1 MMSFWTA
8 AVAEAVRACRYTEF
22 SSSRRSRQSKGQ
34 SSRRIWSGLKKGMNH
49 DRDVR
54 KMISEEAQRTILGSE
69 SRALS
74 KIPNINFLD
83 LYKGLE
89 RKRYSYPLWDAV
101 SLFQPKKTQRWRSEL
116 GVDNLRQG
124 LMTYLIDDQPIELSL
139 LPDDLERA
147 HEVRS
152 AQSFGRDV
160 EETELGVTG
169 GEILS
174 NL

>member
-1 MMSFWTA
+1 
-8 AVAEAVRACRYTEF
+8 
-22 SSSRRSRQSKGQ
+22 
-34 SSRRIWSGLKKGMNH
+34 
-49 DRDVR
+49 
-54 KMISEEAQRTILGSE
+54 
-69 SRALS
+69 
-74 KIPNINFLD
+74 
-83 LYKGLE
+83 
-89 RKRYSYPLWDAV
+89 
-101 SLFQPKKTQRWRSEL
+101 
-116 GVDNLRQG
+116 
-124 LMTYLIDDQPIELSL
+124 MTYLIDDQPIELSL